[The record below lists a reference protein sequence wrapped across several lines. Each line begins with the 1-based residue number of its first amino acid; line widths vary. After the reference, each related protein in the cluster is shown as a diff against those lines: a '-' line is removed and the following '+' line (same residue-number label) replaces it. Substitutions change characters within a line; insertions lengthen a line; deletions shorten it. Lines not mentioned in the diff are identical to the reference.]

1 MIVIYWLL
9 LFVCYSI
16 ALDSTDMFILG
27 KGKAPVS
34 TNSVEAYNKEAL
46 NDEIYKLTIA
56 NVQLM
61 TNKMETE
68 KARVN
73 LEANR
78 TWLLGEKNSLVAK
91 REKLRTEIATLNA
104 TNVPILG
111 HQDPL
116 LRPTRDKLKA
126 KRPPSFDGL
135 KENFQ
140 GFFTGIRYY

>member
-1 MIVIYWLL
+1 
-9 LFVCYSI
+9 
-16 ALDSTDMFILG
+16 MFILG

-78 TWLLGEKNSLVAK
+78 T
-91 REKLRTEIATLNA
+91 
-104 TNVPILG
+104 
-111 HQDPL
+111 
-116 LRPTRDKLKA
+116 
-126 KRPPSFDGL
+126 
-135 KENFQ
+135 
-140 GFFTGIRYY
+140 